1 MPELPEVE
9 TVVRGLKP
17 KVTGRTIGRV
27 DLRRADI
34 VSPPG
39 IDLAPLLVGRK
50 IAGIERRAKRI
61 VFTLSDGARFY
72 IHLGMTGQ
80 LTVDSPSAPEKP
92 HTHVVIDLTGRPAAQ
107 IRFRDPRRF
116 GGIFWLGANDGGETG
131 LGPEP
136 LTLSQGRFVIRVLNT
151 KRAVKVA
158 LLDQRLIAGI
168 GNIYADEALFDA
180 GIHPQAMTNELNA
193 RQTRALLTSIKKVL
207 RRAIKHRGSTLRDFV
222 DADGE
227 SGGYR
232 SRHKVYDRAGEPCPR
247 CKACAIQRIVLGGRS
262 TCFCPTC
269 QKR

>member
-17 KVTGRTIGRV
+17 KVAGRTIDRV

-39 IDLAPLLVGRK
+39 VDLTPLLVGRK
-50 IAGIERRAKRI
+50 VADVERRAKRI
-61 VFTLSDGARFY
+61 VFTLSGGARFY

-80 LTVDSPSAPEKP
+80 LTVDAPGAPDKP
-92 HTHVVIDLTGRPAAQ
+92 HTHLVIDLTGRPAAQ

-116 GGIFWLGANDGGETG
+116 GGVFWLGDNDWETG

-136 LTLSQGRFVIRVLNT
+136 LTLTPRRLAVRLVNT
-151 KRAVKVA
+151 KRAVKIA

-180 GIHPQAMTNELNA
+180 GIHPLAMTNDLTA
-193 RQTRALLTSIKKVL
+193 TQTRALLTSIKKVL

-227 SGGYR
+227 SGRYR
-232 SRHKVYDRAGEPCPR
+232 SRHRVYDRAGEPCPR
-247 CKACAIQRIVLGGRS
+247 CKGCVIVRIVLGGRS

-269 QKR
+269 QPR